1 MNNRAIFYPF
11 ALTKPM
17 QNFSK
22 IVAKHGGKYLGKTLP
37 ACVANILVF
46 FLVGIWH
53 GAQLHYILWGLYN
66 GIIIALNDLFSPIYD
81 RIIGDKINK
90 KNKFYYVTQVV
101 LTFIVVN
108 IGWYFDRIEKYSDI
122 LLCFKNT

>member
-66 GIIIALNDLFSPIYD
+66 GIIIAL
-81 RIIGDKINK
+81 K
-90 KNKFYYVTQVV
+90 
-101 LTFIVVN
+101 
-108 IGWYFDRIEKYSDI
+108 
-122 LLCFKNT
+122 LLNFLSWIAIKSS